1 MTNEELEEVIL
12 SLRAAG
18 VAVPE
23 FKILSDGSYLLY
35 TNGQKIGD
43 ITLHSTEPGG
53 SVSGH

>member
-53 SVSGH
+53 SVS

>member
-23 FKILSDGSYLLY
+23 IKLLPDGSYLLY

-43 ITLHSTEPGG
+43 ITIHSTESRG
-53 SVSGH
+53 SVS